1 LSIGIVVALV
11 IALGIVW
18 SRLGY
23 RNRRRRRLIVDL
35 RTKRFLVFGNHS
47 ILIVVGSQLRKMN
60 VDFILREFEFGCIE
74 ISDFIDGFRFKSSV
88 DINLSL
94 MVYSLL
100 DFL

>member
-1 LSIGIVVALV
+1 
-11 IALGIVW
+11 
-18 SRLGY
+18 
-23 RNRRRRRLIVDL
+23 
-35 RTKRFLVFGNHS
+35 
-47 ILIVVGSQLRKMN
+47 MN